1 MFLLDI
7 QAKIHEEIIEVV
19 GQDRLPSLEDRKNMH
34 YTEAFLL
41 ESFRYTSF
49 VPMAVFHSTMKD
61 VQYKGYYIPKD
72 TAVISSLYHVM
83 HDPIHFKNPAVF
95 QPERYLNQD
104 GEFLHDDHVV
114 PFGIGKRFCLGR
126 TLAEK
131 EFFLFFTGFIQKYK
145 LENVPGI
152 KPPSYCIEDNGV
164 PGILRGVPPYELIL
178 RKRI

>member
-61 VQYKGYYIPKD
+61 VQYKGYNIPKD

-83 HDPIHFKNPAVF
+83 HDPVHFKNPDVF
-95 QPERYLNQD
+95 QKDASVTKKYCELQIIDALKLIFPKQGWLR
-104 GEFLHDDHVV
+104 FLRSLKIILGDSLK
-114 PFGIGKRFCLGR
+114 ILCL
-126 TLAEK
+126 
-131 EFFLFFTGFIQKYK
+131 
-145 LENVPGI
+145 
-152 KPPSYCIEDNGV
+152 
-164 PGILRGVPPYELIL
+164 
-178 RKRI
+178 